1 MKPDK
6 EAPEFGHSNL
16 TFEQLESHVQDL
28 ADSTPKD
35 DSEPKPLSSF
45 TDEELKLAI
54 MITGRASGQV
64 TKHNKLMDEFMRRN
78 QANETPEEKEA
89 RLEYLRNRK
98 ATEAIVASKRGPKFT
113 PSQKSKRKKRG

>member
-16 TFEQLESHVQDL
+16 TFEELESQVQEL
-28 ADSTPKD
+28 AKGSPKI
-35 DSEPKPLSSF
+35 EPKPLSSF

-54 MITGRASGQV
+54 MMTGRAASQV

-98 ATEAIVASKRGPKFT
+98 ATEAIVASKRGPRFT
-113 PSQKSKRKKRG
+113 PSQKSKRKKR